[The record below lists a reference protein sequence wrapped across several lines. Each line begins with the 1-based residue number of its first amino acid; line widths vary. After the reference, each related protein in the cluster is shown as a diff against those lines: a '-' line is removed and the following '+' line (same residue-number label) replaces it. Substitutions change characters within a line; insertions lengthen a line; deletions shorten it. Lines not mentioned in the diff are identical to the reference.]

1 MNGDILELSF
11 TIHVMRVVLDTGVT
25 AGALL
30 KQEQDEPGLLGSGT
44 KVRFMTLPPE
54 EGRFVHSTTI
64 GGSI

>member
-1 MNGDILELSF
+1 
-11 TIHVMRVVLDTGVT
+11 MRVVLDTGVT